1 MDTMNFC
8 ISHRQVIFEK
18 IKEICDIWPHTNVAY
33 KILCKRLTSIIL
45 KSLNSSTF
53 HSLSTASSCFVLL
66 KTCQFCTSGCII
78 SLCPSFFFSLL
89 KDLICSALPHLFF
102 FYCPSFPFH
111 YFRWNIDFYCCCT
124 TFYCSRFNG
133 FPQVV
138 ASIYTFIYCYSETM
152 TSSHYFKKVKLLNID
167 YNSGQNTSQQL
178 NSPPPIVPTPEMYCL
193 G

>member
-102 FYCPSFPFH
+102 FFTAHLFL
-111 YFRWNIDFYCCCT
+111 FT
-124 TFYCSRFNG
+124 TFG
-133 FPQVV
+133 GTL
-138 ASIYTFIYCYSETM
+138 IFIAAAQPFTAPGLM
-152 TSSHYFKKVKLLNID
+152 VFHRW
-167 YNSGQNTSQQL
+167 
-178 NSPPPIVPTPEMYCL
+178 
-193 G
+193 